1 MKTSTPLRS
10 GACTPAARVVGI
22 QIVVD
27 GPGGMETRPSWGET
41 MRSHLRH
48 PVVPALFALMLFQGD
63 AWCDQKGGGSK
74 TVVCGSVPAP
84 ATGACTVTA
93 GSQALLIKGTILTF
107 ETVFEGGEVLVD
119 PSGLIQYVGCS
130 VARPPDL
137 LSMASSASRVEC
149 PKGVVSPGLINTHDH
164 LAFDQNAPFPATSTR
179 YDHRNDW
186 RPFLGMGGLEDDAQ
200 ARIAWSELRQLITGT
215 TSTTGSSGVI
225 GFIRNLDVH
234 GFPASDDL
242 LWNSFAGEQPGI
254 ISSDTFPLEHPQD
267 FAQNEGDCSLYPL
280 YPDLAGSDPAS
291 DVYVPHVAEGI
302 NAAAAN
308 EFDCLS
314 STDRNGTD
322 IVDHRLLMIHGL
334 ALDAR
339 DGKALADDRSALVW
353 SPRSNLSLYGNTAQ
367 VRMLKNQGV
376 LMTVGTDWTPSGS
389 STLPRELTC
398 AADFNDK
405 YLDDSFSDRDLWLM
419 ATYNPAVAL
428 KVDDRIGSLRTG
440 LFGDIAIYDGS
451 GSANPYRAIRDA
463 TAKSTLLVLRRSSL
477 PFPFVNGTLYV
488 GSIAEY
494 GDAGIVASL
503 PPSLHDLM
511 APSFG
516 VRAPLCESIT
526 VCGGAKRA
534 CPLRETWWLPLA
546 GLGNPL
552 RMSTLQ
558 ALNAGSYEL
567 FSCGAPTGEP
577 TCVPARPGE
586 YAGATVKGDVDG
598 DGIDDA
604 HDNCKKVFNPIRPM
618 DAGVQPDADGDG
630 LGDACDKC
638 PLDQGPVCTAIEP
651 YTGEIVTITDG
662 L

>member
-1 MKTSTPLRS
+1 MVL
-10 GACTPAARVVGI
+10 GGI
-22 QIVVD
+22 MSRY
-27 GPGGMETRPSWGET
+27 PGI
-41 MRSHLRH
+41 
-48 PVVPALFALMLFQGD
+48 PVVPALFVLFLFQSA
-63 AWCDQKGGGSK
+63 AWCDQKGSSK
-74 TVVCGSVPAP
+74 TVVCGSIPAP
-84 ATGACTVTA
+84 ATGSCTVTS
-93 GSQALLIKGTILTF
+93 GSNALLIEGTILTVD
-107 ETVFEGGEVLVD
+107 TLFEGGEVLVD
-119 PSGLIQYVGCS
+119 QSGLILYVGCS
-130 VARPPDL
+130 AARPSE
-137 LSMASSASRVEC
+137 LSSLASSATRIEC

-164 LAFDQNAPFPATSTR
+164 LAFDQNPPLPATGVR

-186 RPFLGMGGLEDDAQ
+186 RPILGPGILEDDSQ
-200 ARIAWSELRQLITGT
+200 ARIAWSELRQLITGA
-215 TSTTGSSGVI
+215 TSITGTSGVV
-225 GFIRNLDVH
+225 GFMRNLDVH

-242 LWNSFAGEQPGI
+242 LWNSFAGLQPEI
-254 ISSDTFPLEHPQD
+254 ISSDTFPLENPQD
-267 FAQNEGDCSLYPL
+267 HTENGGDCSFYPL
-280 YPDLAGSDPAS
+280 YPNLAGSDSVS
-291 DVYVPHVAEGI
+291 DVYVPHIAEGI

-314 STDRNGTD
+314 SGDRNGTD
-322 IVDHRLLMIHGL
+322 IVDHKLLMIHGI
-334 ALDAR
+334 ALDAH
-339 DGKALADDRSALVW
+339 DGKTLANDRGALVW

-389 STLPRELTC
+389 STLPRELSC
-398 AADFNDK
+398 AADFNEK
-405 YLDDSFSDRDLWLM
+405 YLDDAFSDRELWLM

-428 KVDDRIGSLRTG
+428 KVDDKIGSLRTG

-451 GSANPYRAIRDA
+451 GAANPYQAIRDA

-477 PFPFVNGTLYV
+477 PFPFVNGPLYV

-503 PPSLHDLM
+503 PRTLHDVI
-511 APSFG
+511 APTYG
-516 VRAPLCESIT
+516 VLAPLCESIT
-526 VCGGAKRA
+526 VCGSAKKA

-558 ALNAGSYEL
+558 ALNTASYEL
-567 FSCGAPTGEP
+567 FSCGAPTHEP

-586 YAGATVKGDVDG
+586 YAGAIVKGDVDG

-618 DAGVQPDADGDG
+618 DGGVQPDADGDG
-630 LGDACDKC
+630 IGDACDKC
-638 PLDQGPVCTAIEP
+638 PLDPGPVCTAIDP

-662 L
+662 V